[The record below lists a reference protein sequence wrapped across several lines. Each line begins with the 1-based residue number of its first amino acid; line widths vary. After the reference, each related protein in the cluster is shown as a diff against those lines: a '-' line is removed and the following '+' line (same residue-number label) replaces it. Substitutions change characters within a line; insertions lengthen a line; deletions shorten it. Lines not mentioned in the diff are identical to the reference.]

1 MTIKYHTIQTPP
13 CLQGEISKEKSETR
27 QSDNMDIKETIARF
41 FRDGGII
48 PTQQGAQDLSADEK
62 EALFDSV
69 SEQDLIDADLTEQ
82 SQFVKE
88 IQDNINSAR
97 PKIKT
102 YDSVVDEKKEEVK
115 EEPTKSAEK
124 AD

>member
-1 MTIKYHTIQTPP
+1 MTIKYHTIQNPP
-13 CLQGEISKEKSETR
+13 CLGGEISEEKSETR
-27 QSDNMDIKETIARF
+27 QSDNMDIKDTIARF

-48 PTQQGAQDLSADEK
+48 PVQQGAQDLTSEEK

-69 SEQDLIDADLTEQ
+69 SEQELMDADLTEQ

-97 PKIKT
+97 PKLKT
-102 YDSVVDEKKEEVK
+102 EDSVVEEKKEEVS
-115 EEPTKSAEK
+115 EPIDSPKGE
-124 AD
+124 